1 MNLFRLHISTPSGTV
16 FEGEIARFSCRGV
29 SGDFAVMA
37 GHIPFVTYVKEGV
50 CHITDAE
57 GNVRDAESSGGLITV
72 GKDVTHF
79 LPTVFSFQG
88 E

>member
-1 MNLFRLHISTPSGTV
+1 MNLFRLHICTPSGTV

-37 GHIPFVTYVKEGV
+37 GHIPFVSAVVPGRCRVYLPTGD
-50 CHITDAE
+50 T
-57 GNVRDAESSGGLITV
+57 RDGRCSGGLLS
-72 GKDVTHF
+72 VTKENVRLLCSEF
-79 LPTVFSFQG
+79 TWD